1 MISVGLTGGIGSG
14 KSIVAQMFELLNI
27 PTYNSD
33 MEAKKIM
40 ETNVEV
46 KNGIINIL
54 GKESYK
60 NNKLNKEF
68 IALQIFSDNKLKE
81 KVNNIVHKFVIQH
94 FRNWKENQINTKFVV
109 IESAILLENNL
120 ASINKFNILV
130 VSPIELKIKRLIER
144 GLSKFDIEQRML
156 SQYTDEQKVKY
167 SDFVIYNNEKKF
179 ISEQILSVIKKINN
193 C

>member
-68 IALQIFSDNKLKE
+68 IALQIFYDNKLKE

-179 ISEQILSVIKKINN
+179 ISKQILSVIKKINN

>member
-68 IALQIFSDNKLKE
+68 IALQIFYDNKLKE